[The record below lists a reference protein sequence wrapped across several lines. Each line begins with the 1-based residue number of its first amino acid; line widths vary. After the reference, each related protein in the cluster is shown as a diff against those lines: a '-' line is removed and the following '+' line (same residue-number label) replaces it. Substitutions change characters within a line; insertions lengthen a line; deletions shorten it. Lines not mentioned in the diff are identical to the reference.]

1 MCELFGL
8 SSNIPVTAKLSL
20 ETFARHG
27 GDTGPHRDG
36 WGIAYF
42 EDRDAR
48 LIKEAGPA
56 AGSEWV
62 EFIGRQKLNSK
73 IILSHIR
80 SATQGRVSFIN
91 THPFIRELGGRK
103 HVFAHNGTLSGIE
116 TTKTLS
122 YQRYRLVGETDS
134 EHAFCALLERLAE
147 LWLSSTEVPPLTH
160 RHQIVSQFAAE
171 ISPLGAANF
180 LYADGDAFFAHGNKR
195 TQPTSGKVAPPG
207 LYWLNRQCAPESA
220 YDIPGLHVDSEDQ
233 HVVLVASVPLSDE
246 GWVPLDE
253 GEVLCIQNGALTG

>member
-1 MCELFGL
+1 M
-8 SSNIPVTAKLSL
+8 
-20 ETFARHG
+20 
-27 GDTGPHRDG
+27 
-36 WGIAYF
+36 
-42 EDRDAR
+42 
-48 LIKEAGPA
+48 
-56 AGSEWV
+56 
-62 EFIGRQKLNSK
+62 
-73 IILSHIR
+73 
-80 SATQGRVSFIN
+80 
-91 THPFIRELGGRK
+91 
-103 HVFAHNGTLSGIE
+103 
-116 TTKTLS
+116 
-122 YQRYRLVGETDS
+122 
-134 EHAFCALLERLAE
+134 
-147 LWLSSTEVPPLTH
+147 TH